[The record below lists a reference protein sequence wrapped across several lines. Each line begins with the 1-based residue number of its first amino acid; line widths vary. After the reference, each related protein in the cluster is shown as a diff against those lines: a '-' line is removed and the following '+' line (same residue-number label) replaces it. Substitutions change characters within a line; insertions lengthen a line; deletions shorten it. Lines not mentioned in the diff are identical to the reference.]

1 MRTRKLKQGF
11 REAEPSGLLRPPPHD
26 IEWAIWNATSSRLLA
41 HARSHT
47 AFAAYTKSALPEPFS
62 EVRCQPIGEVKR

>member
-1 MRTRKLKQGF
+1 MAARKMKQGF
-11 REAEPSGLLRPPPHD
+11 REAELSGLLRPPAHD

-47 AFAAYTKSALPEPFS
+47 AFGAYTKAALIEPFS
-62 EVRCQPIGEVKR
+62 EVRCQPIGDRKV